1 MFQSCETVGT
11 NETHDMVS
19 LGKKA
24 TDSAKAVI
32 LSLEKLQ
39 DGREYSLPCPCIPPE
54 IRVGLSDLNPSSV
67 KLAKSL
73 VEKAVKM
80 HKIFAIQGPYPVI
93 RAALRARGWIEQR
106 MPQQVQQ
113 RQNSDSRSNDAEE
126 DNSEETEKEKEPDRL
141 HSLMSRLVRNEM
153 VYFYWT
159 NRRDAICTNS
169 LQKEQIVNHFA
180 KAGSFTTKAGLCVNL
195 RKLHWFDSADP
206 DSFFPRCYKLAARDE
221 KHAFIED
228 YRRTACTSLLK
239 YVVEKDQHIQW
250 NEICQNFQDVQWQ
263 KKQSK
268 LHCKP
273 LVPSETVTTALKV
286 CQEYLES
293 LEHGDID
300 KSLETPQ
307 TLTQEQWEGFLNS
320 YYLVAHGRAQ
330 IERSGNFVSS
340 CKAMLQKLEKVCP
353 QLGIDGTQ
361 NIWIIKPGAKSRGR
375 GIKCE
380 KRLDQILR
388 LVSMDSTFIKE
399 SKWVVQKYIEKPFLV
414 HDTKFDVR
422 QWFLVTDWNP
432 LTVWFYKKCY
442 LRFSTQPYSLDT
454 LDSSVHLCNNS
465 IQKHLRPSH
474 QRHRCIPA
482 HNMWLDDQF
491 KAFLASQGKEALW
504 ETVVVPGMKTAV
516 IQALLTAQDLI
527 ESRKN
532 TFELYGA
539 DFMLDFSLHPWLIE
553 INASPTMAPSTC
565 VTAQLCTAVQEDT
578 LRVVLDRRVD
588 RSANTGDFQLIYRQ
602 AAVGVPLYIGINLVV
617 EGIAVKHSR
626 RFQCLL
632 PPLKSSQLPSSK
644 RCGAV
649 KEKEPAPEKDKPL
662 PKVIQKAQENKTSN
676 SEATL
681 SPALPSEPS
690 ISRVAF
696 HLPVTVL
703 SVDGGSNFEHLS
715 KKHAEVQYH
724 ILDMWWQYQP
734 LEKLKITFFQPEEE
748 E

>member
-1 MFQSCETVGT
+1 M
-11 NETHDMVS
+11 
-19 LGKKA
+19 KA

-39 DGREYSLPCPCIPPE
+39 DGKEHSLPYPCNPPE
-54 IRVGLSDLNPSSV
+54 IKVGLPDINPGRV

-80 HKIFAIQGPYPVI
+80 HKIFTIQGPYPVI
-93 RAALRARGWIEQR
+93 RAALKARGWIEQR

-113 RQNSDSRSNDAEE
+113 RLNSDSRSNDAEE

-159 NRRDAICTNS
+159 NRRDAISTNN

-195 RKLHWFDSADP
+195 RNLHWFDTADP

-221 KHAFIED
+221 KQAFIED

-239 YVVEKDQHIQW
+239 YVVEKDQNIQW
-250 NEICQNFQDVQWQ
+250 NEIYQNFQDVQWL
-263 KKQSK
+263 KKQNK
-268 LHCKP
+268 LRCKR

-300 KSLETPQ
+300 KSLEAL
-307 TLTQEQWEGFLNS
+307 LTQEQWEGFLNS
-320 YYLVAHGRAQ
+320 YYLVAHGGAH
-330 IERSGNFVSS
+330 IEKRENFVSS
-340 CKAMLQKLEKVCP
+340 CKAMLQKLEKVSP

-388 LVSMDSTFIKE
+388 LVNIDPTLIKE
-399 SKWVVQKYIEKPFLV
+399 SKWVVQKYIEKPFLI

-474 QRHRCIPA
+474 QRHHCIPP

-491 KAFLASQGKEALW
+491 KAFLASQGKDALW
-504 ETVVVPGMKTAV
+504 ETVVVPGMKTTV
-516 IQALLTAQDLI
+516 IHALQTAQDLI

-539 DFMLDFSLHPWLIE
+539 DFMLDLSLHPWLIE

-602 AAVGVPLYIGINLVV
+602 AAVEVPQYLGINLVV
-617 EGIAVKHSR
+617 EGVAVKNP
-626 RFQCLL
+626 CVL
-632 PPLKSSQLPSSK
+632 PPLKSSQLSSSK
-644 RCGAV
+644 RWGAV
-649 KEKEPAPEKDKPL
+649 KEKESAPEKVQPL
-662 PKVIQKAQENKTSN
+662 PKVIQKAQENKTS
-676 SEATL
+676 SEA
-681 SPALPSEPS
+681 SPALPPEPS
-690 ISRVAF
+690 ISRVAI

-703 SVDGGSNFEHLS
+703 SVDGGSNFEHFS
-715 KKHAEVQYH
+715 KKHAEV
-724 ILDMWWQYQP
+724 LKVQP
-734 LEKLKITFFQPEEE
+734 TTATEKKQASLRLVMFNPNSPVK
-748 E
+748 